1 MPKVAKTLSAL
12 EVKKINS
19 IGFTAVGTVAGL
31 GILVSSNNSKSWVF
45 RVTVGGKR
53 KSMGLGSFNSVSY
66 KDAIDKARSI
76 KLEIESGIDPIA
88 QKKSRKSALA
98 SQAAK
103 NKTFKWCAEEFM
115 KKQVFGN
122 EKHKKQWPS
131 TLITYA
137 YPVIENINVAD
148 IELSH
153 IKEILDPIWYKKNA
167 TADRVLGRIRSII
180 DYATVCGYRDK
191 INPANWNGYLEHIYP
206 KSNKV
211 HQVTNMPSI
220 PYSDIYKF
228 MEALSKRNCTGARC
242 LEFLIHTAVRSINAR
257 SIRWSDINLDEK
269 VWVIPKELTKT
280 KKSSH
285 RVPLSKQALALLKAQ
300 PKYDK
305 VDLVFPSH
313 RQKTLSDST
322 LSKLMREILEDHPEI
337 PHGVPHG
344 FRATFKTWS
353 LEKTKHPIHLAELS
367 MMHTIGNAVAQAYTR
382 GDGLENR
389 KQIMQDWSN
398 FICSPY
404 STEKIKGKVI
414 PMRKTK

>member
-1 MPKVAKTLSAL
+1 MPKVAKALSAL
-12 EVKKINS
+12 EVKRINS

-31 GILVSSNNSKSWVF
+31 GILVSSNNSKSWVL

-220 PYSDIYKF
+220 PYADIYKF

-257 SIRWSDINLDEK
+257 SIRWSDVNLDEK

-404 STEKIKGKVI
+404 STEKINGKVI
-414 PMRKTK
+414 PIRKTK